1 MGDSLGRGNSHPM
14 RSLAS
19 CTRTLLLLAVFGQKS
34 RVEAQGY
41 CRTALGS
48 RPFPAFRN
56 AHEGIRAPD
65 LETVAW
71 DMTLAQ
77 SLRRD
82 SIVKGLIA
90 VPGGDVILFPTRFD
104 THGVA
109 DSIRRRLAADSS
121 LAIAAS
127 LQLAAMWEGEASGA
141 AASLYH
147 DWRLPPQ
154 AALTFLADPA
164 FAFAAR
170 TEAVWALEPYWGT
183 ADFRRASA
191 AALCSLAAR
200 VEGIVRL
207 GTDSSYDILTPD
219 EYEFFS
225 EIMWALGK
233 TQEDGGPSPK
243 DVVALLPADNILTQ
257 WTKTWLDIN

>member
-1 MGDSLGRGNSHPM
+1 M
-14 RSLAS
+14 RPNPG
-19 CTRTLLLLAVFGQKS
+19 VQ
-34 RVEAQGY
+34 AQGY
-41 CRTALGS
+41 CRTALGT

-65 LETVAW
+65 LEVVVW
-71 DMTLAQ
+71 DMTLAR

-82 SIVKGLIA
+82 SILKGLIA
-90 VPGGDVILFPTRFD
+90 VPRDVVFPTYFD
-104 THGVA
+104 THGIA
-109 DSIRRRLAADSS
+109 DSLRRRIAADSL

-127 LQLAAMWEGEASGA
+127 LQLAAMWEGETSGRTDQMALA

-170 TEAVWALEPYWGT
+170 TKAVRALEPYWGT
-183 ADFRRASA
+183 LDFRRASA

-200 VEGIVRL
+200 VEGVVAL
-207 GTDSSYDILTPD
+207 GTDSSFHILTPD

-225 EIMWALGK
+225 AIMWALGK
-233 TQEDGGPSPK
+233 THEDGGPSPT
-243 DVVALLPADNILTQ
+243 DVVALLPADNLLTL
-257 WTKTWLDIN
+257 WTKRWLDIN